1 MGPPAPN
8 LISIPRMQW
17 DLRFT
22 PAVFGMPS
30 WCARLPRLPCV
41 ICGEIVRRNLRPKE
55 IFAAQIEA
63 VLFQHKYL
71 PRTRNFTGEPASSHF
86 DPIKWCNLYSMASSH
101 GPSQEGSFLSPI
113 AVTAQSNR
121 ERRSLSV
128 TSATTACSSWTSPT
142 DTHHSPTSPLS
153 PEMAWN
159 PDTSRLTVQRA
170 SHQPSQS
177 IDGETLRPRSDSFA
191 STANFTVRT
200 RAYSDVDPSHID
212 HFAYDD
218 VPVSEALNPDP
229 RNEADFHVDDN
240 RFAYSPGQ
248 LNKMQNPKSLAAFH
262 ALGGLQGLERGLR
275 TDLTAGLSVDESR
288 LHGTVEFQEV
298 APPLTGKRPSISK
311 PPVDSSP
318 ASMPGSSGDGS
329 PFEDRVRVFGQ
340 NRLPA
345 RKSTGFFK
353 LFWIAYNDKII
364 ILLTIAAVVSLS
376 LGIYETIDEG
386 TGVGW
391 VEGVAICVAILIVTV
406 VTAANDWQKER
417 QFAKLNKRNNDREV
431 KVVRSGKSTMVSIYD
446 IMVGDV
452 LHLEPGDSIPADGIL
467 IAGHGVKCDESSAT
481 GESDQM
487 KKTDGQEVWQQII
500 EGRATKKLDPFLIS
514 GSKVLEGV
522 GTYMVTSVGPY
533 STYGRIMVSLQT
545 SNDPTP
551 LQVKLGRLANWI
563 GYLGSAAAIILF
575 FVLLFRF
582 IADLPNHPDITA
594 EQKGKEFVDIL
605 IVAVTVI
612 VVAIPEGLPLAV
624 TLALA
629 FATTRMVKE
638 NNLVRVLR
646 ACETMGNA
654 TVVCSDKTGT
664 LTQNK
669 MTVVAGT
676 WGSKQSFSQPSE
688 SDVGPSSMTPSEVFQ
703 QCSAPVRDLIVKS
716 VALNSTAFKEE
727 RDGQKGFIGSKTE
740 VALLQMAQSYLGM
753 DLASERGSAEIVQ
766 LIPFD
771 SARKCMGAVYRHP
784 SAGYRLLVK
793 GASELM
799 VESCTAQ
806 ITDTNVPKENIQIAD
821 LSQKDKECILEVI
834 DQYAQRSLRTI
845 GIVYKDFTSWPPKEA
860 KLEDDPSAANFD
872 KVFQSMTWVGVV
884 GIQDPLR
891 PEVPP
896 AIRKCHL
903 AGVQVK
909 MVTGD
914 NVATATAIASS
925 CGIKTEDGLVMEGP
939 KFRQL
944 SDEEMDQVIPR
955 LQVLARSS
963 PEDKRILVERLKIL
977 GETVAVTGDGTND
990 GPALR
995 TADVG
1000 FSMGIAGTEV
1010 AKEASSIILLDDNFR
1025 SIVTAIAWGRAVNDA
1040 VAKFLQFQIT
1050 VNITAVILTF
1060 VSSVYSSSN
1069 SSVLSAVQLLWVNLI
1084 MDTFAALA
1092 LATDGPTEKIL
1103 DRKPVPKSA
1112 SLFTLT
1118 MWKMILGQSVYKL
1131 AVTFMLYFAGDQLLN
1146 DHLDAIDPSHRAK
1159 QLSTV
1164 VFNTFV
1170 WMQIFNEFN
1179 NRRLDNRFNI
1189 FEGMFKNY
1197 WFLGINTII
1206 VSGQVMIIYVGG
1218 QAFGVTRLSGV
1229 LWAVCL
1235 ICAVGCLPWAVVLRL
1250 IPDRY
1255 FGFVFNAVVDGMAVI
1270 LRPGIKGCKAIGHG
1284 IKMFFQPLMRVTR
1297 RLLPRK
1303 QPESDDIDTHLEP
1316 ASGSPATDEESAM
1329 PAKPVL
1335 EKLPERPQSPE
1346 ITVPPITVTKPS

>member
-1 MGPPAPN
+1 MSSNSTAHQGP
-8 LISIPRMQW
+8 
-17 DLRFT
+17 
-22 PAVFGMPS
+22 
-30 WCARLPRLPCV
+30 
-41 ICGEIVRRNLRPKE
+41 
-55 IFAAQIEA
+55 
-63 VLFQHKYL
+63 
-71 PRTRNFTGEPASSHF
+71 
-86 DPIKWCNLYSMASSH
+86 
-101 GPSQEGSFLSPI
+101 FLSPTI
-113 AVTAQSNR
+113 ITNNPGR
-121 ERRSLSV
+121 ERSLSV
-128 TSATTACSSWTSPT
+128 SSAAASSSCPSPT
-142 DTHHSPTSPLS
+142 CTDFIHSPSSSLS

-159 PDTSRLTVQRA
+159 QIQDPNHLSVHHAHR
-170 SHQPSQS
+170 PSQS
-177 IDGETLRPRSDSFA
+177 IDGDTLRPRSDSFV
-191 STANFTVRT
+191 SNTDTVVRSRT
-200 RAYSDVDPSHID
+200 SSDVSD
-212 HFAYDD
+212 AAKLLYDD
-218 VPVSEALNPDP
+218 VTLSEALRPDP
-229 RNEADFHVDDN
+229 REEADFHVQDN
-240 RFAYSPGQ
+240 RFAFSPGQ
-248 LNKMQNPKSLAAFH
+248 LNKLQNPKSLAAFH

-275 TDLTAGLSVDESR
+275 TDLNAGLSVDEGS
-288 LHGTVEFQEV
+288 LVGFVEFQQV
-298 APPLTGKRPSISK
+298 TPPLYNRRLSSKALDEKIEVPSTGK
-311 PPVDSSP
+311 
-318 ASMPGSSGDGS
+318 SGDGS
-329 PFEDRVRVFGQ
+329 PFEDRVRVFGK
-340 NRLPA
+340 NKLPA

-364 ILLTIAAVVSLS
+364 ILLTIAAIVSLS
-376 LGIYETIDEG
+376 LGIYETVDDG
-386 TGVGW
+386 TGVEW

-417 QFAKLNKRNNDREV
+417 QFAKLNKRNDDRDV
-431 KVVRSGKSTMVSIYD
+431 KVLRSGRSMMVSVYD

-452 LHLEPGDSIPADGIL
+452 LHLEAGDSIPADGIL
-467 IAGHGVKCDESSAT
+467 ISGHGVKCDESSAT

-487 KKTDGQEVWQQII
+487 KKTDGNEVWQQII
-500 EGRATKKLDPFLIS
+500 EGRATKKLDPFMIS

-522 GTYMVTSVGPY
+522 GTYLVTSVGPY
-533 STYGRIMVSLQT
+533 STYGRIMLSLQT

-551 LQVKLGRLANWI
+551 LQVKLGRLADWI

-575 FVLLFRF
+575 LILVFRF
-582 IADLPNHPDITA
+582 IADLPNNHGTPA
-594 EQKGKEFVDIL
+594 AKGKEFVDIL

-654 TVVCSDKTGT
+654 TVICSDKTGT

-669 MTVVAGT
+669 MTVVSGT
-676 WGSKQSFSQPSE
+676 WGSSHSFSQSE
-688 SDVGPSSMTPSEVFQ
+688 LDFSNGNKQMSIAETFKKL
-703 QCSAPVRDLIVKS
+703 SAPVRDLIVKS
-716 VALNSTAFKEE
+716 VALNSTAIEE
-727 RDGQKGFIGSKTE
+727 NKNGQKEFLGSKTE
-740 VALLQMAQSYLGM
+740 VALLQMAQDHLGM
-753 DLASERGSAEIVQ
+753 DLVSERGSAEIVQ

-771 SARKCMGAVYRHP
+771 SARKCMGIVYRH
-784 SAGYRLLVK
+784 STAGYRLLVK

-799 VESCTAQ
+799 VDACSGQ
-806 ITDTNVPKENIQIAD
+806 ITDLDACTD
-821 LSQKDKECILEVI
+821 SLHTDSLSDTDRRVILATV
-834 DQYAQRSLRTI
+834 DQYAQGSLRTI
-845 GIVYKDFTSWPPKEA
+845 GVVYRDFPSWPPQSA
-860 KLEDDPSAANFD
+860 KRLEDDPSAASFD
-872 KVFQSMTWVGVV
+872 DIFHDMTWIGVL

-896 AIRKCHL
+896 AIRKCHS

-914 NVATATAIASS
+914 NVATATAIASA
-925 CGIKTEDGLVMEGP
+925 CGIKTENGLVMEGP

-944 SDEEMDQVIPR
+944 SDEEMNEVIPR

-963 PEDKRILVERLKIL
+963 PEDKRILVERLKLL

-1069 SSVLSAVQLLWVNLI
+1069 QSVLNAVQLLWVNLI

-1092 LATDGPTEKIL
+1092 LATDGPTENIL
-1103 DRKPVPKSA
+1103 DRKPVPKRA

-1131 AVTFMLYFAGDQLLN
+1131 AVTFMLYFAGDQILN
-1146 DHLDAIDPSHRAK
+1146 AHLVSDDPALRAK

-1170 WMQIFNEFN
+1170 WMQIFNELN
-1179 NRRLDNRFNI
+1179 NRRLDNHFNI
-1189 FEGMFKNY
+1189 FEGMFRNY
-1197 WFLGINTII
+1197 WFLGINTLI
-1206 VSGQVMIIYVGG
+1206 VTGQVMIVFVGG
-1218 QAFGVTRLSGV
+1218 QAFGVTRLNGT

-1235 ICAVGCLPWAVVLRL
+1235 VCGFGCLPWAVVLRL
-1250 IPDRY
+1250 IPDRH
-1255 FGFVFNAVVDGMAVI
+1255 FGLVFNAIVGAFAFI
-1270 LRPGIKGCKAIGHG
+1270 LRPLLIAWNAFVRGLKVL
-1284 IKMFFQPLMRVTR
+1284 FQPVTR
-1297 RLLPRK
+1297 FYRRVFSRRHVEPS
-1303 QPESDDIDTHLEP
+1303 ESSVQ
-1316 ASGSPATDEESAM
+1316 ASSGSPVDEEN
-1329 PAKPVL
+1329 PAEP
-1335 EKLPERPQSPE
+1335 KLVRRESPERPSTPPA
-1346 ITVPPITVTKPS
+1346 ISVPPITVTVSP